1 MFGVWRNWRLGV
13 VLNLHMKRSLLAVV
27 GALALGVALPASAGA
42 TTTEI
47 GVSTTPLV
55 APTCPAGV
63 SPAQCTIILTRATAL
78 ETIRDNVAYPSTVQ
92 QPGRLVAF
100 TVGLSAL
107 SSNATTAKNDITF
120 LDKTYGG
127 DPQIQMT
134 VLMPVGAKNLR
145 VWRVVEST
153 PLVDVQPYLGQV
165 VQFPLTTSLPVVKG
179 EVVALTTP
187 TWAPVLSIDLST
199 THFAYR
205 QSRTRNCN
213 SPPTVTQAQVTVG
226 QSSRYVC
233 DYPGTRVEYS
243 ATEVTNPVPT
253 TTTTTTTPTTSTKP
267 TTTSTKPT
275 TTSTKPTTTH
285 K

>member
-1 MFGVWRNWRLGV
+1 MFGVWRNWRRGV
-13 VLNLHMKRSLLAVV
+13 VLNLSMKRSLLALA
-27 GALALGVALPASAGA
+27 GALALGVAVPASAGA
-42 TTTEI
+42 TITEL

-55 APTCPAGV
+55 APSCPTGV

-78 ETIRDNVAYPSTVQ
+78 ETIRDNVAYPSTVKQ
-92 QPGRLVAF
+92 AGRLVAF

-107 SSNATTAKNDITF
+107 SSNATTAQNDIKF

-127 DPQIQMT
+127 DPQIEIT
-134 VLMPVGAKNLR
+134 VLKPVGARNLR
-145 VWRVVEST
+145 GWQVVESS

-165 VQFPLTTSLPVVKG
+165 VQFPLTTSLPVVRG

-213 SPPTVTQAQVTVG
+213 SPPSTSQAQVTVG
-226 QSSRYVC
+226 TSARYVC

-243 ATEVTNPVPT
+243 ATEVTNPAP
-253 TTTTTTTPTTSTKP
+253 TTTTPTTTPPPTK
-267 TTTSTKPT
+267 K
-275 TTSTKPTTTH
+275 KIARR
-285 K
+285 